1 MRLSVGAVL
10 LVLWI
15 CVPARVAA
23 APPDGYQ
30 QILPRG
36 KIASIDAPRWVDAR
50 TARLSDDAI
59 VYGIVIE
66 GEARAFSLN
75 LLNSHEVVNDRIGD
89 TPYAAVW

>member
-36 KIASIDAPRWVDAR
+36 KIASVDAPRWVDAR
-50 TARLSDDAI
+50 TARLQR
-59 VYGIVIE
+59 V
-66 GEARAFSLN
+66 RT
-75 LLNSHEVVNDRIGD
+75 EVGQWPFLR
-89 TPYAAVW
+89 